1 MGSKYEF
8 RPDSNP
14 GVGEYESAYA
24 KEKIMKRE
32 GIYATI
38 ARPASPARRPKEE
51 APSPGDYQNDLNTFG
66 NLPQKIGM
74 GRKYEFKPDNNPA
87 VGTYEPE
94 KAFESTASRQ
104 GTQGQISP

>member
-8 RPDSNP
+8 KPDSTP

-38 ARPASPARRPKEE
+38 AMSPVTNGQSKFRAS
-51 APSPGDYQNDLNTFG
+51 
-66 NLPQKIGM
+66 
-74 GRKYEFKPDNNPA
+74 
-87 VGTYEPE
+87 
-94 KAFESTASRQ
+94 
-104 GTQGQISP
+104 ISPDSRKVEQLNQIIPKSIDEITRA